1 MTFKVGDYVRLIG
14 PNWRPEEKTA
24 VIAETNWDG
33 PTSYR
38 VRVDGFTYS
47 DDPEDGHEAD
57 ESEIEKI
64 ETWATVGD
72 KAIGQLKG
80 SLEEFIEANTRKG
93 GSYYDFP
100 GGVEVR
106 QISAHL
112 TGFGAQALQYVA
124 RSTRL
129 DGKNKGDV
137 VSDLRKA
144 IDFITWEIERLQ
156 GDAE

>member
-1 MTFKVGDYVRLIG
+1 MNKAIKDLTVNRWSAPEADMGVKDQIAYWREHGNITAEELDEFN
-14 PNWRPEEKTA
+14 NWLVKEGLDS
-24 VIAETNWDG
+24 ISDAEV
-33 PTSYR
+33 S
-38 VRVDGFTYS
+38 GFTS
-47 DDPEDGHEAD
+47 
-57 ESEIEKI
+57 
-64 ETWATVGD
+64 T
-72 KAIGQLKG
+72 
-80 SLEEFIEANTRKG
+80 
-93 GSYYDFP
+93 YYDFP

-156 GDAE
+156 GNFE

>member
-1 MTFKVGDYVRLIG
+1 MVDPHPGQPFSAEVVERPKYIERKKV
-14 PNWRPEEKTA
+14 
-24 VIAETNWDG
+24 
-33 PTSYR
+33 
-38 VRVDGFTYS
+38 
-47 DDPEDGHEAD
+47 
-57 ESEIEKI
+57 ES
-64 ETWATVGD
+64 
-72 KAIGQLKG
+72 
-80 SLEEFIEANTRKG
+80 
-93 GSYYDFP
+93 SYYSFP